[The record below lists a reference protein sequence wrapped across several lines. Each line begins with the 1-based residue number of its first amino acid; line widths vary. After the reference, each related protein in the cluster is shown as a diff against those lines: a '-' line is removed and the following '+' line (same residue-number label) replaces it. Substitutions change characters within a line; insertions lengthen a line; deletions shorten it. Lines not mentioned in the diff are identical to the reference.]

1 MRNITDGEK
10 KTGNL
15 SGGLVGWEKIITEI
29 VTTITVAS
37 RLPVVAPTATLLLL
51 PITFISVLKITN

>member
-1 MRNITDGEK
+1 MRNINEGEK
-10 KTGNL
+10 KWETWV
-15 SGGLVGWEKIITEI
+15 VGWEKIITEI